1 MSAFAAW
8 LRVAMVDLRGDLRR
22 FGILLA
28 CLALGVATIAIVGS
42 VGASLQAALD
52 RDARLLLGG
61 DLEAGLSYR
70 KAEPAEREV
79 FDSLGTVAEVIEVMG
94 NGRRDQDNAFL
105 SLKAIDANYPLIGS
119 VAIADAVDPDAK
131 PYDLLALRDGA
142 YGMVPETL
150 LFDRLGLGVGDR
162 ITVEGIDFEIRGVL
176 SGSPDA
182 ITQTVQFGIPALI
195 SIEALDATG
204 ILQPGVLARYR
215 YKMLLADTEFEE
227 AKATILAA
235 APDAGWGINS
245 PRDSTDDIARF
256 FNIFSRFLTIVG
268 LSALIVGGVGVSN
281 AVAAYITERQR
292 SIATLKALGATSTRI
307 LTHFLA
313 QVIVLTFVGIVLGL
327 VLGAAITAA
336 AIPIVGSLLGI
347 NLPILIDPGSMAV
360 ASAFGLLVG
369 FTFAFLPLKR
379 AQTLRPALLFRAAG
393 TAVES
398 NLSWREIAGPG
409 LWIPLLIAIGL
420 IYALALFTTN
430 RPELVFWY
438 ALGVLAAFIIL
449 RLAGA
454 LLQRLLRLVPSPPNS
469 FVRNALKSIHR
480 PGAPAPVVILSLG
493 LGLALLLLIALID
506 NNLRHQLDREQVP
519 PEAPNFVYMDLFE
532 DEVDLLH
539 EYAATEPRVAAFES
553 TAMIR
558 GAVTELN
565 GESIGEVEA
574 PSEEMAMAFD
584 GDEFPLTAS
593 GPLPPRSTVVDGE
606 WWPEDYDGDPLAS
619 VYVEMADALG
629 IKVGDQLTFRIYGE
643 EVRATVA
650 NLRDLDWRGGGVS
663 FAFVLTPNIIDL
675 FPVSYLGMLRTVP
688 GSERDMQREL
698 VENFPQLAFFPVSE
712 ALDVF
717 SRILDSVTNAVAVIG
732 GLAVVSGLLVLAGA
746 MVAGRRQREADA
758 VVMKVLGATRRD
770 IVLTYL
776 IEYGLLGALAAIIAA
791 ALSLFGAWAF
801 VELVLELD
809 YRVDP
814 LVIVFV
820 IVSTVALTIAVGV
833 ATTWS
838 ALSVKPAGFLREE

>member
-1 MSAFAAW
+1 MSALTAW

-70 KAEPAEREV
+70 KADEAERAV
-79 FDSLGTVAEVIEVMG
+79 FDELGTVTEVIEVMG

-105 SLKAIDANYPLIGS
+105 SLKAIDANYPLIGD
-119 VAIADAVDPDAK
+119 VNIVDAVDPEAS

-142 YGMVPETL
+142 YGMAPESL
-150 LFDRLGLGVGDR
+150 LFDRLGIEIGDR
-162 ITVEGIDFEIRGVL
+162 ITVEGVEFEIRGVL

-182 ITQTVQFGIPALI
+182 ITQTVQFGIPTLI
-195 SIEALDATG
+195 TVEALDATN

-215 YKMLLADTEFEE
+215 YKVLLEDIEFADARDRIRT
-227 AKATILAA
+227 AS
-235 APDAGWGINS
+235 PDAGWGINS

-313 QVIVLTFVGIVLGL
+313 QVVVLTFAGIVLGL
-327 VLGAAITAA
+327 VLGAAIALA

-347 NLPILIDPGSMAV
+347 NLPIIIDPASMAI

-379 AQTLRPALLFRAAG
+379 AQLLRPAMLFRAAG
-393 TAVES
+393 TAVEGG
-398 NLSWREIAGPG
+398 LRWRDLAGPS
-409 LWIPLLIAIGL
+409 LWIPLAISIAA

-438 ALGVLAAFIIL
+438 AIGVAAAFIVL

-454 LLQRLLRLVPSPPNS
+454 LLQRVLRLVPSPPNS
-469 FVRNALKSIHR
+469 FFRNALKAIHR

-493 LGLALLLLIALID
+493 LGLALLVLIALID

-519 PEAPNFVYMDLFE
+519 PDAPNFVYMDLFE
-532 DEVDLLH
+532 DEVDVLA
-539 EYAATEPRVAAFES
+539 EYAATEPRIAGFES

-558 GAVTELN
+558 GAVIELN
-565 GESIGEVEA
+565 GEDIGEVEA

-593 GPLPPRSTVVDGE
+593 GPLPPRSTVVEGE
-606 WWPEDYDGDPLAS
+606 WWGEDYEGDPLAS

-629 IKVGDQLTFRIYGE
+629 IEVGDELTFRIYGE
-643 EVRATVA
+643 EVRAKVA

-675 FPVSYLGMLRTVP
+675 FPVSYLGLLRTEP
-688 GSERDMQREL
+688 GAERDMQREL
-698 VENFPQLAFFPVSE
+698 VENFPELAFFPVSE

-732 GLAVVSGLLVLAGA
+732 GLAVISGLLVLAGA

-770 IVLTYL
+770 IIFTYL

-791 ALSLFGAWAF
+791 GLSVFGAWAF

-814 LVIVFV
+814 LVIIGV

-838 ALSVKPAGFLREE
+838 ALSIKPSGFLREE